1 MNFNHLNTDSKKEF
15 ILLLKSGDESAFTEL
30 INKYNRRLFAYAI
43 SLSGDYSLAKDIVQ
57 DVFIKTFEY
66 RKKLNPKFSIEGFLF
81 RCVYNQ
87 FINTYHK
94 NKSLLKVHDEYVRFL
109 NQMIDETSNSE
120 FDRLIKVVN
129 EYQSLPGDI
138 NLDGVISI
146 LDMLKIIGY
155 LIDNINLNEN
165 ELTRADLNYDSSVDV
180 FDLMLLS
187 NIILD
192 W

>member
-1 MNFNHLNTDSKKEF
+1 MNFNHLKKDLKKEF
-15 ILLLKSGDESAFTEL
+15 VLLLKSGDESAFTEL

-129 EYQSLPGDI
+129 ESIKNLPKRCKEIFVLSKKEGYTNHEI
-138 NLDGVISI
+138 AEILNISI
-146 LDMLKIIGY
+146 KTVEAQITIAFKS
-155 LIDNINLNEN
+155 IRSKVIKFE
-165 ELTRADLNYDSSVDV
+165 
-180 FDLMLLS
+180 
-187 NIILD
+187 
-192 W
+192 